1 MKILFI
7 FLFISTSVYSSDTI
21 KIKSF
26 SAQKHI
32 RELSLGIKT
41 YNDLNNQYFS
51 PYTPNLSLSIWSE
64 NIRYSRRGGPISG
77 DLYISIQ
84 LSPFLQSNNDS
95 LNIKGNSWGL
105 RLGQGFDFFKNN
117 KSFDFLVYYG
127 LGISRK
133 NVDINETNFYNPEI
147 SVLSGL
153 LIRVQYKMLNIALGV
168 NGGIDLSSN
177 KWRTSSNEQVP
188 LKGFKQHFYEPFISI
203 GYNKWNKNS
212 N

>member
-41 YNDLNNQYFS
+41 YNDLNNQYFA

-64 NIRYSRRGGPISG
+64 HISYERGGPISR

-84 LSPFLQSNNDS
+84 LSPILQSNNDS

-105 RLGQGFDFFKNN
+105 RLGQGFDFFKT
-117 KSFDFLVYYG
+117 
-127 LGISRK
+127 
-133 NVDINETNFYNPEI
+133 IN
-147 SVLSGL
+147 L
-153 LIRVQYKMLNIALGV
+153 L
-168 NGGIDLSSN
+168 
-177 KWRTSSNEQVP
+177 T
-188 LKGFKQHFYEPFISI
+188 F
-203 GYNKWNKNS
+203 
-212 N
+212 